1 MASGKAGVNL
11 WKYLRYGLSPP
22 MKGHN
27 LRQNRRRK
35 AARCTKR
42 KRVDM
47 ATQNDMEMAQHTYR
61 GFIWF
66 VKWGTLAVALIA
78 ILVVLLIS

>member
-1 MASGKAGVNL
+1 
-11 WKYLRYGLSPP
+11 
-22 MKGHN
+22 
-27 LRQNRRRK
+27 
-35 AARCTKR
+35 
-42 KRVDM
+42 M